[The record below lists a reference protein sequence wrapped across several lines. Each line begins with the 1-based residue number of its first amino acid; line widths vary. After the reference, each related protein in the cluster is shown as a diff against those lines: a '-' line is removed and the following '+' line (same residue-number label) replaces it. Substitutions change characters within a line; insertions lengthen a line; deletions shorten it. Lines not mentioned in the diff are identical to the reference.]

1 MQERILLRRLP
12 MIKRQMM
19 QSHHLPYDSYSVKRA
34 RTVQYRFPF
43 LNDRYRFRCFN
54 RKYMFPALIDR
65 FTR

>member
-1 MQERILLRRLP
+1 MQETILFRRLP
-12 MIKRQMM
+12 MLKKADDAI
-19 QSHHLPYDSYSVKRA
+19 HHLPYDSYSEKRA
-34 RTVQYRFPF
+34 CTVQCRFPF